1 MEVAAFTHGLS
12 IVTNLDQS
20 TASRFREFA
29 RYLVHV
35 DEIADDSS
43 HFCGRNHIFLNLKNA
58 STYNIKFHQI
68 ACSFFLEH

>member
-12 IVTNLDQS
+12 IITNLDQG
-20 TASRFREFA
+20 TTSRFREFA

-43 HFCGRNHIFLNLKNA
+43 HFCGRNHIFLNLKMHPHITLNFV
-58 STYNIKFHQI
+58 N
-68 ACSFFLEH
+68 EHVYIF

>member
-12 IVTNLDQS
+12 IVTNLDQG

-35 DEIADDSS
+35 DEITDDSS
-43 HFCGRNHIFLNLKNA
+43 HFCGRNHIILNLKMHPRISLTLNFI
-58 STYNIKFHQI
+58 N
-68 ACSFFLEH
+68 EHVHIF